1 MNKVKL
7 CLLII
12 VILILGGCSIKSTNT
27 DLSNDNIIIDKTNG
41 NILDE
46 LEDKKTSSIENAH
59 PIAVLDDGRKVFLQ
73 VNPEV
78 DNSIFVTSSDSSIIF
93 KINAGISKNIYDAK
107 VMGNWI
113 VYVESSNDMTKSDWA
128 LYAKN
133 IDDNRRIEIDKGNVV
148 NAKVKTPTLLG
159 ALIAASNDKIVWTAF
174 EKDEKSVNAIV
185 KLYDIENNTYKIID
199 RLNVEDGE
207 FGQPGLDGDWLVYDI
222 GKIDMKALA
231 RNGKLVL
238 VNLKNNE
245 KRILDEGL
253 KVSGASIKFPYGVWN
268 SGDSILK
275 LYNIKTK
282 EEKTIVNW
290 GMTGVWNSSLNDKFI
305 SWNTNGDGLYIYSIE
320 KGEILKLKD
329 SGITSGGNISD
340 NILWW
345 YVKGEKCK
353 SEWITLD

>member
-1 MNKVKL
+1 MKKVKI

-12 VILILGGCSIKSTNT
+12 VILMIGGCSIKSTKINS
-27 DLSNDNIIIDKTNG
+27 DDKNAVIATTNV
-41 NILDE
+41 NILNE
-46 LEDKKTSSIENAH
+46 LEAKKVSSIENAH
-59 PIAVLDDGRKVFLQ
+59 PIDVLDDGRKVFLQ

-78 DNSIFVTSSDSSIIF
+78 DNSIFVTSSDGSIML
-93 KINAGISKNIYDAK
+93 KINAGVSKNIYDAK

-113 VYVESSNDMTKSDWA
+113 VYVESSNDMTKSDWV

-133 IDDNRRIEIDKGNVV
+133 IDDNRRIEIDKGNVA

-159 ALIAASNDKIVWTAF
+159 ALISASNGKITWTAF
-174 EKDEKSVNAIV
+174 EKDKESVNAIV

-199 RLNVEDGE
+199 KLNVEDGE

-231 RNGKLVL
+231 RNGKLIL

-245 KRILDEGL
+245 KRILDDGL
-253 KVSGASIKFPYGVWN
+253 RVSGASIKYPYVVWN

-290 GMTGVWNSSLNDKFI
+290 GRTGVWNSSLNDKFI

-320 KGEILKLKD
+320 KGETLKLKD
-329 SGITSGGNISD
+329 SDVTSGGNISG

>member
-1 MNKVKL
+1 MKKVKI

-12 VILILGGCSIKSTNT
+12 VILMIGGCSIKSTKT
-27 DLSNDNIIIDKTNG
+27 DSDDKNAVIATTNV
-41 NILDE
+41 NILNE
-46 LEDKKTSSIENAH
+46 LEAKKVSSIENAH
-59 PIAVLDDGRKVFLQ
+59 PIDVLDDGRKVFLQ

-78 DNSIFVTSSDSSIIF
+78 DNSIFVTSSDGSIML
-93 KINAGISKNIYDAK
+93 KINAGVSKNIYDAK

-113 VYVESSNDMTKSDWA
+113 VYVESSNDMTKSDWV
-128 LYAKN
+128 LYAQN
-133 IDDNRRIEIDKGNVV
+133 IDDNRRIEIDKGNVA

-159 ALIAASNDKIVWTAF
+159 ALISASNGKITWTAF
-174 EKDEKSVNAIV
+174 EKDKESVNAIV

-199 RLNVEDGE
+199 KLNVEDGE

-231 RNGKLVL
+231 RNGKLIL

-245 KRILDEGL
+245 KRILDDGL
-253 KVSGASIKFPYGVWN
+253 RVSGASIKYPYVVWN

-290 GMTGVWNSSLNDKFI
+290 GRTGVWNSSLNDKFI

-320 KGEILKLKD
+320 KGETLKLKD
-329 SGITSGGNISD
+329 SGITSGGNISG

>member
-1 MNKVKL
+1 MKKVKI

-12 VILILGGCSIKSTNT
+12 IILIIGGCSIKSIKTDSDDDNT
-27 DLSNDNIIIDKTNG
+27 VIAKTNV

-46 LEDKKTSSIENAH
+46 LEAKKTSSIENAH

-78 DNSIFVTSSDSSIIF
+78 DNSIFATSSNGSIML
-93 KINAGISKNIYDAK
+93 KINAGASKNIYDAK

-113 VYVESSNDMTKSDWA
+113 VYVESSNDMTKSDWV
-128 LYAKN
+128 LYAQN
-133 IDDNRRIEIDKGNVV
+133 IDDNRRIEIDKG
-148 NAKVKTPTLLG
+148 KVADVKTETPTLLG
-159 ALIAASNDKIVWTAF
+159 ALISASNGKIVWTAF
-174 EKDEKSVNAIV
+174 EKDKESVNAIV

-199 RLNVEDGE
+199 KLNVEDGE
-207 FGQPGLDGDWLVYDI
+207 FGQPGLDGDWIVYDI

-231 RNGKLVL
+231 RNGELVL

-253 KVSGASIKFPYGVWN
+253 RVSGASIKYPYIVWN

-320 KGEILKLKD
+320 KGETLRLKD
-329 SGITSGGNISD
+329 SDVTSGGNISG